1 MKDATAPQI
10 KKEMKQNDF
19 NPRTHIGCDLI
30 LRYLIAPFAHFNP
43 RTHIGCDYVIKA
55 FFERKK
61 NFNPRTHI
69 GCDNQYRLKRDLHV
83 EFQSRS
89 EEHTSEL
96 QSRGHLVCRLLLAK
110 NNV

>member
-1 MKDATAPQI
+1 MKDATPPQI

-83 EFQSRS
+83 EFQSTHPYRMRLYIR
-89 EEHTSEL
+89 TY
-96 QSRGHLVCRLLLAK
+96 LLLMYFISIHAPI
-110 NNV
+110 